1 MAPHSPLHT
10 PTTVTPSR
18 RPASSRDFARSPAHV
33 PEPYEATT
41 HRPLMVSRPGSESG
55 RSRAAPSPKPQ
66 WSIRSAGRPAAPS
79 PSPSSQ
85 WSAARQHHPLADVE
99 LDQLAR
105 ELASRDV
112 ALRDAREQARH
123 LRAALDLRTL
133 ALSRTITLS
142 QASQGAARLLGE
154 IDSLQSGLSEADANA
169 AALRSQLGA
178 ARRGP
183 EPKPDPKPNHRP

>member
-41 HRPLMVSRPGSESG
+41 HRPQLMVSRPGSESG

-123 LRAALDLRTL
+123 LGGTRPTSPGPNPNPDPK
-133 ALSRTITLS
+133 

-178 ARRGP
+178 ARREP
-183 EPKPDPKPNHRP
+183 EPKPDPEPNHRP